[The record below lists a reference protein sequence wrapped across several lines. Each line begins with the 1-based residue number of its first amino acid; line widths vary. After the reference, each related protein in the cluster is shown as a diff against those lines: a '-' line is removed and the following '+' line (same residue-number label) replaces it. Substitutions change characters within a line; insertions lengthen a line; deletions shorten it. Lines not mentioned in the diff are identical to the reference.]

1 MIFLDKQLV
10 ISVDGM
16 ESRVAVLEDK
26 WLAELYVE
34 RQDARSIVGSIFKGR
49 VENVLPG
56 MDAAFVDIGLGKN
69 GFLYVDEVSLPEDSD
84 SRPRKISQLLKPGQ
98 ELLVQVV
105 KDAMGSKGPRLTTQ
119 LSIPGR
125 YLVYVPDGK
134 MCGVSR
140 RLSDKE
146 RQRLRRLC
154 RDLKP
159 DDVGV
164 IVRTAAEGVEDKA
177 ISGDLR
183 FLENVWSTV
192 QRRIE
197 DLETPASVYSEAELP
212 MRVVRD
218 LFNED
223 FSRILLDDQETARRL
238 EGFLQATTPE
248 LVGRVETHQ
257 GAKPLFDAYG
267 IEEEIS
273 KALKSKVDLP
283 SGGSLIIEQTEAMT
297 VVDVNTGRYV
307 GRKRLEDTIVKTNLE
322 ACREVV
328 RQMRVRD
335 IGGIIVIDFIDMSRK
350 GNREQ
355 VLKTLDEEL
364 GKDRTKT
371 YVVELSPLGLVEMT
385 RQNVTDGLRGTM
397 TVPCP
402 TCKGAGVVLSPQTAA
417 VNIER
422 RLVGLAESSTSQAF
436 VVDVHPSVADLIAR
450 DGGNIVQRLEKAT
463 GRLFMFEGASYLP
476 IEAHR
481 VSAEGSREVIQGI
494 ALPVTAGQELTLRV
508 EEKHIYNGRDGVAR
522 IGDYCVVVIDGGD
535 RIGSEVSVVVEE
547 ATSACALAHLQVK

>member
-1 MIFLDKQLV
+1 
-10 ISVDGM
+10 M
-16 ESRVAVLEDK
+16 EGRVAVLEDK

-267 IEEEIS
+267 IEEEI
-273 KALKSKVDLP
+273 
-283 SGGSLIIEQTEAMT
+283 T